1 MRLTFTLLVF
11 TLLNY
16 NSLAQNEFE
25 IATLFNYNIL
35 NYRNSTSQCNGTTNS
50 SSDKEDGLKVLIKH
64 TDPDIICL
72 QEVGNNPV
80 NLDRL
85 LTNAL
90 NTDGE
95 TKYNYTNYAAT
106 SFSGL
111 MNATFYNTEK
121 FELYSQD
128 AIETNLDNSNIVRL
142 IDAITF
148 YYKDPVLDQ
157 TLDTTFLTVFV
168 AHLKAGNST
177 SDRNDRAKA
186 TAALMDYIN
195 NNPTIENFM
204 LAGDLNV
211 YSGSTAD
218 FDNLVSS
225 NAPDRRFYD
234 PIQQIG
240 SWSNNASYRYTHT
253 QSTRLSQTNGGCFSG
268 GGMDDRFDF
277 VLISESIKE
286 DNARIG
292 YINNTYKAL
301 GQDGNRFN
309 QTINSPVNTSEP
321 AAVIDAL
328 YEVSDHLP
336 VVMSFTLSYSAP
348 LGVEKIQS
356 THEFSAYP
364 GVEDELI
371 IRHKGSTDYSG
382 TLQLFDVTGRT
393 LMNTSV
399 SFLLTDEIKI
409 HLPQHKGLII
419 MTFTSNSGER
429 TVIRTYK
436 N

>member
-1 MRLTFTLLVF
+1 MRRIFPLL
-11 TLLNY
+11 LLALYGNI
-16 NSLAQNEFE
+16 SLAQNEFE

-50 SSDKEDGLKVLIKH
+50 SSNKEDGLKVLIKH
-64 TDPDIICL
+64 VDPDIICF
-72 QEVGNNPV
+72 QEVGNNPT
-80 NLDRL
+80 NIDRL
-85 LTNAL
+85 LTNVL

-106 SFSGL
+106 SFSSL
-111 MNATFYNTEK
+111 MNATYYNTEV
-121 FELYSQD
+121 FELYEQD
-128 AIETNLDNSNIVRL
+128 AIERNLDNSELVRL
-142 IDAITF
+142 IDVITF
-148 YYKDPVLDQ
+148 YYKDPVLAQ

-168 AHLKAGNST
+168 AHLKAGNT
-177 SDRNDRAKA
+177 TADRNQRAKA

-195 NNPTIENFM
+195 NHPEIENFM

-225 NAPDRRFYD
+225 NTPDRRFYD

-240 SWSNNASYRYTHT
+240 NWNNNASYRFTHT
-253 QSTRLSQTNGGCFSG
+253 QSTRSSQTNGGCFSG

-277 VLISESIKE
+277 VLISEAIKE
-286 DNARIG
+286 DHARVG

-348 LGVEKIQS
+348 LRADIIEQK
-356 THEFSAYP
+356 HEFSAYA
-364 GVEDELI
+364 GQNDELI
-371 IRHKGSTDYSG
+371 IRHKGTGDFKG
-382 TLQLFDVTGRT
+382 ELQLYDVTGRVLLST
-393 LMNTSV
+393 PV
-399 SFLLTDEIKI
+399 SFSPVEEIKLNI
-409 HLPQHKGLII
+409 SGHKGLIFMSFI
-419 MTFTSNSGER
+419 SEHGDR
-429 TVIRTYK
+429 TVIRTFK